1 MKYCVDT
8 DKQVFK
14 TKTGDIVRF
23 ACAIEAL
30 KEAAARR
37 YYGDIYRTACSTG
50 GFGAARKLHGDYERA
65 LAAIEVVRSYLKV

>member
-1 MKYCVDT
+1 MKYLVDT
-8 DKQVFK
+8 DNQVFK
-14 TKTGDIVRF
+14 TKQGDIVRF

-37 YYGDIYRTACSTG
+37 YYGDIYRTACSAG
-50 GFGAARKLHGDYERA
+50 GFGASRKLHGDYERV